1 MTRKRNSKVVKRVKL
16 SDFAGSWK
24 MTDGEVE
31 DFVKGLRRFWSRWKY
46 PREYIIAKKYL
57 IL

>member
-1 MTRKRNSKVVKRVKL
+1 MTRKRNYKVVKRVRL

-31 DFVKGLRRFWSRWKY
+31 DLVEGLRRFWSRWKY
-46 PREYIIAKKYL
+46 PRE
-57 IL
+57 